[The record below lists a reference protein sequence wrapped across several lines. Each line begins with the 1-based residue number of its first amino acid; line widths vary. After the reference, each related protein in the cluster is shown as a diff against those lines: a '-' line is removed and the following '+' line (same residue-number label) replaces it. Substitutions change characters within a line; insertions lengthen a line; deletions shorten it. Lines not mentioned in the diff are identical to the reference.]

1 MYIIPFTPHPPLGG
15 GKKSKVTKEGKV
27 KGKERGREEEGKE
40 GEGEGKEKGNL
51 LHL

>member
-1 MYIIPFTPHPPLGG
+1 MIPFPPPPGG
-15 GKKSKVTKEGKV
+15 EMESKVTKEG

-40 GEGEGKEKGNL
+40 KGNP